1 MRRSMKLSTK
11 LALGFGFIL
20 LALLSVGLVGYV
32 NLDKVNLVVNDLS
45 GTHLPLL
52 QQLSRIDAALTGQEL
67 AISKYILHQEKKFLA
82 EYHKLDQEVN
92 QALAR
97 ARKLVAADSDLVR
110 RGWLKQLE
118 KLDHQHDALF
128 IKASQELIRAIESGQ
143 PAERRN
149 ALADRLDVAAG
160 RVMKL
165 IDDMLDT
172 NNREADRVARHARDT
187 VGRAN
192 LVITAV
198 AGLALLAGILLAV
211 FISRN
216 ISGTIK
222 RTAAELT
229 SGAQEVAAASNQV
242 ASSGQN
248 LAQGASEQA
257 SSLEETSAS
266 LEELAAMTNQN
277 ADNAS
282 QADTLARETGET
294 VQKANLTMQQ
304 LRQAME
310 KITQASDETAKIIKT
325 IDEIA
330 FQTNLLALNAAVEA
344 ARAGEAGAGFAVVA
358 DEVRNL
364 AMRAAEAAK
373 NTAHLIETNI
383 EDIKQ
388 GAELVNAT
396 DQAFTEV
403 QDSVSKVSE
412 LVGEIAAASRE
423 QSQGIQQINQAAMQ
437 MDKVTQQMA
446 AMAEESAAASEELS
460 AQSQTMLGQ
469 VVKLRVLVE
478 GGQAGEAER
487 AGHSGLLLPEPD

>member
-20 LALLSVGLVGYV
+20 LALMIVGLVGYV
-32 NLDKVNLVVNDLS
+32 NLGKVNLVVEDLS

-52 QQLSRIDAALTGQEL
+52 QELSRIDSALTGQEL
-67 AISKYILHQEKKFLA
+67 AINKYLLHQEKRFLA
-82 EYHKLDQEVN
+82 EYHRLDQEVN
-92 QALAR
+92 RALGH
-97 ARKLVAADSDLVR
+97 ARKLVSADHDLVQ
-110 RGWLKQLE
+110 RGWLKQIAE
-118 KLDHQHDALF
+118 IDRRHDALF
-128 IKASQELIRAIESGQ
+128 VKASRELIQAIKSGQ
-143 PAERRN
+143 PAERRD
-149 ALADRLDVAAG
+149 ALANQLDLAAG
-160 RVMKL
+160 QVMNL
-165 IDDMLDT
+165 IDDMLAKNDRET
-172 NNREADRVARHARDT
+172 NRVARHARDT
-187 VGRAN
+187 AARAY
-192 LVITAV
+192 LLITGV
-198 AGLALLAGILLAV
+198 AGLALLSGILLAV
-211 FISRN
+211 FLSRN

-222 RTAAELT
+222 RTVEGLT

-242 ASSGQN
+242 ASSGQS
-248 LAQGASEQA
+248 LAQGSSEQA

-277 ADNAS
+277 AENAG

-304 LRQAME
+304 LRRAME

-330 FQTNLLALNAAVEA
+330 FQTNLLALNAEVEA

-364 AMRAAEAAK
+364 AMRAAEAAR
-373 NTAHLIETNI
+373 NTAQLIETNL

-396 DQAFTEV
+396 DQAFGEV

-423 QSQGIQQINQAAMQ
+423 QSQGIQQINQAATQ

-469 VVKLRVLVE
+469 VVELKVLVE
-478 GGQAGEAER
+478 GGQAGA
-487 AGHSGLLLPEPD
+487 AGNSGLLLPEPD